1 MKRHALALIAL
12 AVVAPLVII
21 GCGGGGGDNSNP
33 NNSAPKTTSDTTQT
47 NNPSSFAGKTYSFT
61 VTARQG
67 LSEPVGA
74 TYSIGFTDSMYTFYP
89 SSQNLERTN
98 STSGAYMYDPN
109 MATAVLSG
117 TEQVTGK
124 FDFTTPTSGTIHW
137 QEADG
142 EMQDATF
149 NLL

>member
-1 MKRHALALIAL
+1 MKRHALALIVL
-12 AVVAPLVII
+12 VVPLVII
-21 GCGGGGGDNSNP
+21 GCGGGGGDNSN
-33 NNSAPKTTSDTTQT
+33 NSASNTTSDTTQT

-98 STSGAYMYDPN
+98 STSGAYTYDPN

-117 TEQVTGK
+117 TEQVTGT
-124 FDFTTPTSGTIHW
+124 FDFTTPTSGTVHW

-149 NLL
+149 SQL